1 MPALRAEEE
10 YILVKVSSAAYGL
23 DQALVAADAV
33 PVFDVQYSP
42 EYSKTTMKEARGF
55 PGGAADKVTGGYQK
69 LTFKAYIRG
78 SSAKDV
84 PTINGKLLRLCGN
97 SETITATTSV
107 TYAPATDSF
116 EHGIIY
122 YYVGGAS
129 GVLHKMTGVRGSAKL
144 VSKVGDLDYYEFEFM
159 GLDAGP
165 VAAGT
170 LPAVSWIGLSTPMH
184 TAAATVETMTLFG
197 QAVGMANMTI
207 TLGNKF
213 SHMHVTGE
221 EEIAFE
227 SREGSVDISIV
238 EPNPATINWWNK
250 SRAGDQGALV
260 YQRGKTADVTNILLA
275 NIPNLQLGGVTRRKE
290 AGKLFLDIKLS
301 IVPTAKNSDYTIVT
315 K

>member
-1 MPALRAEEE
+1 MALRAEEE
-10 YILVKVSSAAYGL
+10 YVLVKLNTGAYGL
-23 DQALVAADAV
+23 DQALAAADAI

-55 PGGAADKVTGGYQK
+55 PGGSADKITGGFQK
-69 LTFKAYIRG
+69 LSFKAYVRG
-78 SSAKDV
+78 STAKDV
-84 PTINGKLLRLCGN
+84 PTVNGKLLRLCGN

-116 EHGIIY
+116 EHGTIY

-129 GVLHKMTGVRGSAKL
+129 GVLHKLTGVRGSVKL

-159 GLDAGP
+159 GLDNGP
-165 VAAGT
+165 VAAGA
-170 LPAVSWIGLSTPMH
+170 LPAVSWVGLSTPMH
-184 TAAATVETMTLFG
+184 TAANTVETMTLFG
-197 QAVGMANMTI
+197 QAVGMANMTV
-207 TLGNKF
+207 TFGNKF

-238 EPNPATINWWNK
+238 EPNPTAINWWTK
-250 SRAGDQGALV
+250 ARAGDQGALA
-260 YQRGKTADVTNILLA
+260 YQRGKTADANNILLLNVA
-275 NIPNLQLGGVTRRKE
+275 NLQLGGVSRRKE
-290 AGKLFLDIKLS
+290 AGKLFLDIKMS
-301 IVPTAKNSDYTIVT
+301 IVPTAKNSDYTLIT